1 MKVGPAGPAIIL
13 AVMLVLHHFSDGQR
27 QLANEV
33 LFRDALRDFNA
44 LKGARIDPRSVQ
56 SRLIA
61 GDVAD
66 GVEPD
71 FQFEAAR
78 DGSSPVEVV
87 DLLPIDS
94 RLHFLFSLCATNERH
109 LTYILD
115 SCTHK
120 KWGRQRATP

>member
-33 LFRDALRDFNA
+33 LFRDALRDFNTPE
-44 LKGARIDPRSVQ
+44 GARIDPRSVQ
-56 SRLIA
+56 SRLVT

-94 RLHFLFSLCATNERH
+94 RLHIASTSASRPVCFQT
-109 LTYILD
+109 
-115 SCTHK
+115 
-120 KWGRQRATP
+120 